1 MKDSTNAVCNLK
13 TPYICTNKSHLFMST
28 IRLERKKLL
37 DEIKKLPDGLLDEI
51 YNYLQY
57 VKFKTLH
64 KKQTEIIETAFASQD
79 ILSKD
84 WLKPE
89 EDKAWENL

>member
-1 MKDSTNAVCNLK
+1 MA
-13 TPYICTNKSHLFMST
+13 T

-37 DEIKKLPDGLLDEI
+37 DELKKLPDNLLVEI
-51 YNYLQY
+51 YNYMQY
-57 VKFKTLH
+57 VKFKTTY
-64 KKQTEIIETAFASQD
+64 KKQVEIIETAFASQD
-79 ILSKD
+79 VLSKD